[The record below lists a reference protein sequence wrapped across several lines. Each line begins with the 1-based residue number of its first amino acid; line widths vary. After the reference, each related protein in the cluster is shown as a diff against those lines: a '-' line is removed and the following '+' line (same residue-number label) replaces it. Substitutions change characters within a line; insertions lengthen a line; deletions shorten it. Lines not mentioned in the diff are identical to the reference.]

1 MRIGIEASAYYK
13 NIAGTGVCLRNIVN
27 TWEEDLGNEYLLFLF
42 SSKRPS
48 VLDLHQKRNVL
59 FRIINGMKEVFWMQ
73 VILPLQ
79 LKRNR
84 IDILFSPSFLTPIF
98 SRCPNVV
105 TFLDMSFI
113 RYPENVD
120 KLFLFH
126 MRTLL
131 PMIKKKANAILTISE
146 FSKEEI
152 VERLKVPE
160 EKVHV
165 VRLACDD
172 RYQVIDDKNQILRIS
187 EKYGLSDPFIL
198 NVGTLEPRKNITTL
212 ISAFG
217 NLKRRNLID
226 KKLVLCG
233 PRGWYY
239 KSIFEKIE
247 ELKLEKDVILL
258 GYVPDEDLPSLYNA
272 AHMFVYPSYYEGF
285 GLPVLEA
292 MSCGCPVI
300 TSNTSALP
308 ELVGNAGILID
319 PTQTEELE
327 HAILRLNNED
337 DLRKNLGQRGLEQAK
352 LFSRRETA
360 KKTLAI
366 LENVFHDS
374 LSQ

>member
-1 MRIGIEASAYYK
+1 METEIE
-13 NIAGTGVCLRNIVN
+13 
-27 TWEEDLGNEYLLFLF
+27 
-42 SSKRPS
+42 
-48 VLDLHQKRNVL
+48 
-59 FRIINGMKEVFWMQ
+59 M
-73 VILPLQ
+73 
-79 LKRNR
+79 
-84 IDILFSPSFLTPIF
+84 
-98 SRCPNVV
+98 
-105 TFLDMSFI
+105 
-113 RYPENVD
+113 
-120 KLFLFH
+120 
-126 MRTLL
+126 
-131 PMIKKKANAILTISE
+131 KKKS
-146 FSKEEI
+146 
-152 VERLKVPE
+152 
-160 EKVHV
+160 
-165 VRLACDD
+165 
-172 RYQVIDDKNQILRIS
+172 
-187 EKYGLSDPFIL
+187 
-198 NVGTLEPRKNITTL
+198 
-212 ISAFG
+212 
-217 NLKRRNLID
+217 LID

-233 PRGWYY
+233 PKGWYY
-239 KSIFEKIE
+239 QIIFEKIE
-247 ELKLEKDVILL
+247 ELKLEEDVIFL
-258 GYVPDEDLPSLYNA
+258 GYIPDEDLPYLYNA